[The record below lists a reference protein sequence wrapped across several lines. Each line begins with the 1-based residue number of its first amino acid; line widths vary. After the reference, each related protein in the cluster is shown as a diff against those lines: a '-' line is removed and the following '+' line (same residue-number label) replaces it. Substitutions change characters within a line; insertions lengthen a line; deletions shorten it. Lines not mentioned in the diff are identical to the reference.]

1 MSLKSALV
9 KSAVAVAL
17 SSAATACSTVCPP
30 AAKCGGVDPVKIGA
44 CSWSFRKPIS
54 ELDAEMRKAG
64 VKGIQL
70 ALGPFIEADGR
81 HGDAEGAE
89 SLAYVKAK
97 IASGEW
103 KLMSTMISFPQED
116 YTTLETIR
124 KTGGIVPDECWEK
137 NRRMISEAAKL
148 TRELGAKYLLT
159 HAGFLDESDEKAYRK
174 YVERVSWVRDEC
186 RRHGVEIILETG
198 QETADDLVKFLNH
211 VPGLGVN
218 FDPANM
224 ILYGKGDP
232 IAGLR
237 KLMPWIRSVHVKD
250 ACATKTP
257 GTWGTEVPWGEGEV
271 GADMFVSELK
281 RLGYKGHYVVE
292 RENGDNRTADIAL
305 AVKRLQKK

>member
-17 SSAATACSTVCPP
+17 SSAATACSTVGSP

-44 CSWSFRKPIS
+44 CSWSFRKPVS

-81 HGDAEGAE
+81 HGDAESAE

-103 KLMSTMISFPQED
+103 ELMSTMISFPQED

-159 HAGFLDESDEKAYRK
+159 HAGFLDESDEKAYKK

>member
-1 MSLKSALV
+1 MSRRNFLIRLGAAAVLSAFV
-9 KSAVAVAL
+9 SACAYRGPADCAVA
-17 SSAATACSTVCPP
+17 PEN
-30 AAKCGGVDPVKIGA
+30 IGA
-44 CSWSFRKPIS
+44 CSWSFSKPMS
-54 ELDAEMRKAG
+54 QLDAEMRKAG
-64 VKGIQL
+64 VKGVQL
-70 ALGPFIEADGR
+70 AVGPFIEADGR
-81 HGDAEGAE
+81 HGDAESAE

-159 HAGFLDESDEKAYRK
+159 HAGFLDESDEKAYKK

>member
-17 SSAATACSTVCPP
+17 SSAATACSTVGSP

-44 CSWSFRKPIS
+44 CSWSFRKPVS

-89 SLAYVKAK
+89 SLTYVKAK

-159 HAGFLDESDEKAYRK
+159 HAGFLDESDEKAYKK

>member
-17 SSAATACSTVCPP
+17 SSAATACSTVGSP

-44 CSWSFRKPIS
+44 CSWSFRKPVS

-103 KLMSTMISFPQED
+103 NLMSTMISFPQED

-211 VPGLGVN
+211 GPGLGVN

>member
-17 SSAATACSTVCPP
+17 SSAATACSTVGSS

-44 CSWSFRKPIS
+44 CSWSFRKPVS

-81 HGDAEGAE
+81 HGDAESAE

-159 HAGFLDESDEKAYRK
+159 HAGFLDESDEKAYKK

>member
-17 SSAATACSTVCPP
+17 SSAATACSTVGSP

-44 CSWSFRKPIS
+44 CSWSFRKPVS

-137 NRRMISEAAKL
+137 NRRMISEAARL

-237 KLMPWIRSVHVKD
+237 KLMPWIRSVHIKD

>member
-17 SSAATACSTVCPP
+17 SSAATACSTVGSP

-44 CSWSFRKPIS
+44 CSWSFRKPVS

-159 HAGFLDESDEKAYRK
+159 HAGFLDESDEKAYKK

>member
-17 SSAATACSTVCPP
+17 SSAATACSTVGSP
-30 AAKCGGVDPVKIGA
+30 AVKCGGVDPVKIGA
-44 CSWSFRKPIS
+44 CSWSFRKPVS

>member
-17 SSAATACSTVCPP
+17 SSAATACSTVGSP

-44 CSWSFRKPIS
+44 CSWSFRKPVS

-159 HAGFLDESDEKAYRK
+159 HAGFLYESDEKAYKK

-237 KLMPWIRSVHVKD
+237 KLMPWIRSVHIKD

>member
-1 MSLKSALV
+1 
-9 KSAVAVAL
+9 
-17 SSAATACSTVCPP
+17 
-30 AAKCGGVDPVKIGA
+30 
-44 CSWSFRKPIS
+44 
-54 ELDAEMRKAG
+54 
-64 VKGIQL
+64 
-70 ALGPFIEADGR
+70 
-81 HGDAEGAE
+81 
-89 SLAYVKAK
+89 
-97 IASGEW
+97 
-103 KLMSTMISFPQED
+103 MSTMISFPQED

-159 HAGFLDESDEKAYRK
+159 HAGFLDESDEKAYKK